1 MRARG
6 IREKAGA
13 ADAAH
18 RNHAASAVDVLDA
31 QADHLRGP
39 EPRRVRGGQRGTALE
54 TGHRLEEGN
63 DLIGAQHDRKLTR
76 LPRVGIRSGII
87 ASPSVT
93 P

>member
-1 MRARG
+1 MRSNRCAREALG
-6 IREKAGA
+6 RRRE
-13 ADAAH
+13 
-18 RNHAASAVDVLDA
+18 RLT
-31 QADHLRGP
+31 LRTAITPRALSGP
-39 EPRRVRGGQRGTALE
+39 EPAAYAVVSAARLLRLGTA
-54 TGHRLEEGN
+54 LEEGN